1 MRWEGQAES
10 ENVEDRRGM
19 SMGGGHMVVGGGLG
33 TLVLLL
39 LVWLLGGDPLA
50 LLQQMNQGPPP
61 QAGPMAPG
69 GPMPGGPMPGGG
81 PAGPPIDDKEREFV
95 AVVLKDTEDV
105 WRDQFRAIGR
115 QYREP
120 HLVLFS
126 EATQSACGFA
136 QSATGPFYCP
146 EDQRVY
152 LDTSFFRELDHRFH
166 APGDFA
172 KAYVIAHEVGHHV
185 QNLLGWSE
193 AIQRAEQR
201 AGKSGAN
208 RLSVRLELQADYLA
222 GVWAYHANRTKQI
235 LEAGDVETALKAA
248 TAIGDDRLQ
257 REARGYIVPDSFTH
271 GTSAQRVRWF
281 SRGLQTGDFKAAE
294 QLFKLDESEL

>member
-1 MRWEGQAES
+1 MPFAFRPSIGEGFWRNRSRKMRWEGQEQS

-19 SMGGGHMVVGGGLG
+19 GMGGGQMMVGGGLG

-39 LVWLLGGDPLA
+39 LVWLFGGDPLA

-61 QAGPMAPG
+61 PQAGPM
-69 GPMPGGPMPGGG
+69 MPGRP
-81 PAGPPIDDKEREFV
+81 PAGPEINDRTREFV
-95 AVVLKDTEDV
+95 SVVLKDTEDV
-105 WRDQFRAIGR
+105 WRERFHAIGR
-115 QYREP
+115 QYRDP

-172 KAYVIAHEVGHHV
+172 KAYVIAHEIGHHV
-185 QNLLGWSE
+185 QNLLGWSDQVQ
-193 AIQRAEQR
+193 AAQQRGGR
-201 AGKSGAN
+201 RVAN
-208 RLSVRLELQADYLA
+208 KLYVRFELQVDDLA
-222 GVWAYHANRTKQI
+222 
-235 LEAGDVETALKAA
+235 
-248 TAIGDDRLQ
+248 
-257 REARGYIVPDSFTH
+257 
-271 GTSAQRVRWF
+271 
-281 SRGLQTGDFKAAE
+281 
-294 QLFKLDESEL
+294 

>member
-1 MRWEGQAES
+1 MRWEGREQS

-19 SMGGGHMVVGGGLG
+19 SMGGGQMMVGGGLG

-39 LVWLLGGDPLA
+39 LVWLLGGDPMA

-61 QAGPMAPG
+61 PQAGPM
-69 GPMPGGPMPGGG
+69 MPGGPMPGGQ
-81 PAGPPIDDKEREFV
+81 PAGPQINDNQREFV

-105 WRDQFRAIGR
+105 WREQFGTKIGR
-115 QYREP
+115 QYHEP

-146 EDQRVY
+146 EDRQVY

-185 QNLLGWSE
+185 QHLLGWSDRVQ
-193 AIQRAEQR
+193 AAQQR
-201 AGKSGAN
+201 AGRRGAN
-208 RLSVRLELQADYLA
+208 ELSVRLELQADYLA
-222 GVWAYHANRTKQI
+222 GVWAYHANRSKHI
-235 LEAGDVETALKAA
+235 LESGDIESALAAA

-257 REARGYIVPDSFTH
+257 REARGYVVPDSFTH

-281 SRGLQTGDFKAAE
+281 RRGIETGDFKAAE

>member
-1 MRWEGQAES
+1 
-10 ENVEDRRGM
+10 
-19 SMGGGHMVVGGGLG
+19 
-33 TLVLLL
+33 
-39 LVWLLGGDPLA
+39 
-50 LLQQMNQGPPP
+50 LQQINQGPPPP
-61 QAGPMAPG
+61 QAGPM
-69 GPMPGGPMPGGG
+69 MPGGP
-81 PAGPPIDDKEREFV
+81 PAGPEISDRTREFV

-105 WRDQFRAIGR
+105 WRERFHAIGR
-115 QYREP
+115 QYRDP

-172 KAYVIAHEVGHHV
+172 KAYVIAHEIGHHV

-193 AIQRAEQR
+193 MIQRAEQR
-201 AGKSGAN
+201 AGKRSAN
-208 RLSVRLELQADYLA
+208 KLSVRLELQADYLA
-222 GVWAYHANRTKQI
+222 GVWAYHANRTKHI
-235 LEAGDVETALKAA
+235 LEAGDIESALAAA

-257 REARGYIVPDSFTH
+257 RQTQGYVVPDSFTH

-281 SRGLQTGDFKAAE
+281 RRGIETGDLKAAE
-294 QLFKLDESEL
+294 QLFKLDDSEL

>member
-1 MRWEGQAES
+1 MRWQGEAQS

-19 SMGGGHMVVGGGLG
+19 SMGGGQMMMGGGLG

-50 LLQQMNQGPPP
+50 LLQQMNQGAVPP
-61 QAGPMAPG
+61 QAGPMVPG
-69 GPMPGGPMPGGG
+69 GPVPGGPQ
-81 PAGPPIDDKEREFV
+81 AGPEVHDRDREFV
-95 AVVLKDTEDV
+95 AVVLRDTEDV
-105 WRDQFRAIGR
+105 WKEQFRAKIGR

-120 HLVLFS
+120 HLVMFS
-126 EATQSACGFA
+126 DATQSACGFA

-193 AIQRAEQR
+193 QIQAAERR
-201 AGKSGAN
+201 AGKRECEQAVGAARVAS
-208 RLSVRLELQADYLA
+208 RLFGRRLGLSREP
-222 GVWAYHANRTKQI
+222 H
-235 LEAGDVETALKAA
+235 EAHLG
-248 TAIGDDRLQ
+248 
-257 REARGYIVPDSFTH
+257 
-271 GTSAQRVRWF
+271 
-281 SRGLQTGDFKAAE
+281 SRRC
-294 QLFKLDESEL
+294 